1 MQVAAAPTP
10 YLAAWVSGR
19 PADSTLAARSLNARS
34 LAGCAGRRQVL
45 ASARCTHP
53 LKHSVTSAKVLGMGL
68 EAGFGLAARIQK
80 RGTPGV
86 RAQAADSEFSGDVAT
101 KTTNPATTGMVLP
114 AVGVACL
121 GAILFGYHLGVVNGA
136 LEYMSRDLGFATN
149 TVKQGW
155 VVSSTL
161 AGATVGSF
169 TGGALADKIGRKRT
183 FQLDA
188 LPLIV
193 GTILSTK
200 ASNFEA
206 MVVGRI
212 LVGVGIGVSS
222 GVVPLYISE
231 VSPTEIRGT
240 MGTLNQLFICIGILL
255 ALIAGLPLG
264 GNPAWWRTMFG
275 MATVPAVLL
284 ALGMTYCPESPRWL
298 YKQGRVADAET
309 AVRKLWGKSKVESS
323 MAELKAGSVETVKGD
338 NQDASWG
345 ELFGERYRKVVTV
358 GMAMF
363 LFQQFAGIN
372 AVVYFSTQV
381 FRSAGITS
389 DVAASALVGA
399 ANVIGTT
406 VASSLMDKQG
416 RRSLLMG
423 SYAGMSISML
433 VLSLALSWSAL
444 APFSGTL
451 AVLGTVA
458 YVLAFSLGAGPVPA
472 LLLPE
477 IFGARIRAKAISVS
491 LGVHWACNFFI
502 GLMFLSIVQRFGVST
517 VYLFFSAVCAA
528 AVAYVNVNV
537 VETKG
542 RSLEDI
548 ERELSPA
555 V

>member
-1 MQVAAAPTP
+1 MQVAAAPSTSS
-10 YLAAWVSGR
+10 AAWVSR
-19 PADSTLAARSLNARS
+19 RSTGITSVARSFNAQS
-34 LAGCAGRRQVL
+34 LAGCGGHRDVL
-45 ASARCTHP
+45 ARARCTYP
-53 LKHSVTSAKVLGMGL
+53 LKHAVASAGVLGMGM
-68 EAGFGLAARIQK
+68 EAGFGPAARILK
-80 RGTPGV
+80 RAAPGV
-86 RAQAADSEFSGDVAT
+86 RAQAAEGDVSGDVAT
-101 KTTNPATTGMVLP
+101 KTANPATTGMVLP
-114 AVGVACL
+114 AVGIACL

-136 LEYMSRDLGFATN
+136 LDYISRDLGFATN

-169 TGGALADKIGRKRT
+169 TGGALADKLGRKRT
-183 FQLDA
+183 FQLNA

-193 GTILSTK
+193 GTILSAK

-298 YKQGRVADAET
+298 YKQGRISDAET

-323 MAELKAGSVETVKGD
+323 MAELKAGSIETVKGD

-345 ELFGERYRKVVTV
+345 ELFGKRYRKVVTV

-406 VASSLMDKQG
+406 VASSMMDKQG

-423 SYAGMSISML
+423 SYAGMSLSML

-444 APFSGTL
+444 APYSGTL

-477 IFGARIRAKAISVS
+477 IFGARIRAKAVSVS

-517 VYLFFSAVCAA
+517 VYLFFAAVCAA
-528 AVAYVNVNV
+528 AVAYVNGNV

>member
-1 MQVAAAPTP
+1 VE
-10 YLAAWVSGR
+10 SGR
-19 PADSTLAARSLNARS
+19 
-34 LAGCAGRRQVL
+34 GIRRV
-45 ASARCTHP
+45 
-53 LKHSVTSAKVLGMGL
+53 
-68 EAGFGLAARIQK
+68 QK
-80 RGTPGV
+80 RVSPLV
-86 RAQAADSEFSGDVAT
+86 RAQAADGEAT
-101 KTTNPATTGMVLP
+101 GELATTQSSTSGMVLP
-114 AVGVACL
+114 AVGIACL

-136 LEYMSRDLGFATN
+136 LEYISTDLGFATDA
-149 TVKQGW
+149 VKQGW

-169 TGGALADKIGRKRT
+169 TGGALADKLGRRRT
-183 FQLDA
+183 FQLNA
-188 LPLIV
+188 IPLII
-193 GTILSTK
+193 GTLLSTK
-200 ASNFEA
+200 ATNFQA
-206 MVVGRI
+206 MVLGRI

-240 MGTLNQLFICIGILL
+240 LGTLNQLFICVGILL

-275 MATVPAVLL
+275 IAVIPAALL
-284 ALGMTYCPESPRWL
+284 AIGMAYCPESPRWL
-298 YKQGRVADAET
+298 YKQGRTSEAET
-309 AVRKLWGKSKVESS
+309 AARRLWGKAKLESAMADLRASSK
-323 MAELKAGSVETVKGD
+323 ETVVGD
-338 NQDASWG
+338 SEDAGWG
-345 ELFGERYRKVVTV
+345 DLLGNRYRKVVLV
-358 GMAMF
+358 GMSLF
-363 LFQQFAGIN
+363 LFQQLAGIN

-399 ANVIGTT
+399 ANVAGTV
-406 VASSLMDKQG
+406 VASSMMDKQG
-416 RRSLLMG
+416 RRKLLMG
-423 SYAGMSISML
+423 SFTGMSVSML
-433 VLSLALSWSAL
+433 VLSLALSWKAL
-444 APFSGTL
+444 EAYSGTL

-477 IFGARIRAKAISVS
+477 IFASRIRGKAVALSM
-491 LGVHWACNFFI
+491 GVHWISNFLI
-502 GLMFLSIVQRFGVST
+502 GLMFLSVVKRFGVST

-528 AVAYVNVNV
+528 AVLYVNSNV

-555 V
+555 VQ